1 MISTNKELSQA
12 LEETISSNGIKKT
25 WLAEQLGVANQ
36 NVNKMINKKN
46 ISLDDVNKILSVM
59 GYKASVVIEKQQV
72 GDIMS
77 KKELFNML
85 QEKESIVKF
94 NDFYARVRFLAD
106 TIIDIIPNI
115 DSIKLS
121 NLLQD
126 YYYDI
131 IGVSNNDIWKYIDQ
145 YADELVAAG
154 HINE

>member
-1 MISTNKELSQA
+1 
-12 LEETISSNGIKKT
+12 
-25 WLAEQLGVANQ
+25 
-36 NVNKMINKKN
+36 
-46 ISLDDVNKILSVM
+46 
-59 GYKASVVIEKQQV
+59 
-72 GDIMS
+72 
-77 KKELFNML
+77 ML
-85 QEKESIVKF
+85 QKKESIVEF
-94 NDFYARVRFLAD
+94 NDFHARVRFLAD

-145 YADELVAAG
+145 YTDELVAAG